1 MIGRPGIQANDH
13 PEPRGITRAALV
25 ERLSR
30 ARETPI
36 VMTDSARRSSPCAAR
51 GDACLRDDAC
61 DAAEADVAG
70 RGVDGLCLAGGGPVA
85 QAVVGCA
92 QM

>member
-1 MIGRPGIQANDH
+1 MTAAGEAGQLTQYFYFGIQ
-13 PEPRGITRAALV
+13 
-25 ERLSR
+25 
-30 ARETPI
+30 REI
-36 VMTDSARRSSPCAAR
+36 STDSARRSSPCAAR
-51 GDACLRDDAC
+51 GDACLRHDAC